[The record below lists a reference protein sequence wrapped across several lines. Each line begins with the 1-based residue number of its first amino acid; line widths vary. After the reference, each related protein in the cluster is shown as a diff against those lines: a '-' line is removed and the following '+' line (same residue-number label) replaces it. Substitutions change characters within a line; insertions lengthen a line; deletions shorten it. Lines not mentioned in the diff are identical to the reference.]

1 MQKQFGSS
9 NATVFRQTLST
20 VAARHTESDV
30 HAAQATAYVHDY
42 FLKFHGIA
50 VACLQNQSLS
60 IQVKC
65 IKVAFVRHQKLD

>member
-9 NATVFRQTLST
+9 NATVFRQILST

-42 FLKFHGIA
+42 FFEISWHSRRLSPKS
-50 VACLQNQSLS
+50 VSYRTSEMYQSS
-60 IQVKC
+60 
-65 IKVAFVRHQKLD
+65 FR

>member
-30 HAAQATAYVHDY
+30 QAAQATAHVHVY
-42 FLKFHGIA
+42 FLNFMA
-50 VACLQNQSLS
+50 
-60 IQVKC
+60 
-65 IKVAFVRHQKLD
+65 